1 MWSLLN
7 NNIYCAEKEQLKV
20 NQIHFE
26 KLLCTKSKINN
37 KGIKTPFFLKNKSY
51 LRELARTRAAKIN
64 AINNLMNRKLKLVAR
79 TPSRY
84 SREINTPK
92 YCPAFDKLRF
102 NFDRIERDRKIK
114 SENFSFYSRFKER
127 KPTYSTKNFLKKSE
141 YEKHIRNNIARST
154 ELQRFSLKLCTFKE
168 FKTNLMKESSNF
180 GEKNNGLNDTCF
192 SDNIQNANSIEYPN
206 CFNSESN
213 FYSDYNNSLSSR
225 EIFNNKLKFKL
236 DFMKDKYHDIKNIN
250 SKTIQYKF
258 L

>member
-51 LRELARTRAAKIN
+51 IRELARTRAAKIN

-114 SENFSFYSRFKER
+114 SENLSFYSRFKER

-141 YEKHIRNNIARST
+141 YEKHIRSNIARST
-154 ELQRFSLKLCTFKE
+154 ELQRFSLKLE
-168 FKTNLMKESSNF
+168 F
-180 GEKNNGLNDTCF
+180 CF
-192 SDNIQNANSIEYPN
+192 
-206 CFNSESN
+206 
-213 FYSDYNNSLSSR
+213 
-225 EIFNNKLKFKL
+225 
-236 DFMKDKYHDIKNIN
+236 DK
-250 SKTIQYKF
+250 
-258 L
+258 